1 MSTRTHTCTG
11 VALAALLA
19 VGVALTPTAAATAAP
34 SPATATAVPAAAA
47 DDSVD
52 DATVVP
58 VHISGDPAKR
68 WNLVVLGDGFTA
80 GEMDQFD
87 AAVERH
93 LNVMW
98 SLEPY
103 RSYKNYINVYAVQI
117 PSVDSGTSCEDGP
130 NGTRLNTPLN
140 MQFWSGCRTS
150 GVERLLVMN
159 NTAAK
164 KYAALAPKADQ
175 ILALSNSSLYGGAGG
190 SYATAS
196 ANNAMSA
203 LISPHEL
210 GHSFGKLQDE
220 YDYYSRGVTTGDYT
234 GGEPSSKHHTIM
246 SVDQM
251 AQTQSKWWR
260 WLGDFSESGGVID
273 RYEGGQYYSTGIWR
287 PSQHSMM
294 KSLGFYMDQVS
305 REIVAANISASISL
319 VDQSTPTDAPVAR
332 DGKIYVDTVYPVY
345 HALDVAWSVN
355 GTEVSAVRGD
365 RVVDMDAIKAKPGD
379 VVQAR
384 IVDPTEFVRDPQLR
398 ESKMTETLSW
408 TVGDQA
414 FSGEDVAAGM
424 IRRHSPNDAPVGA
437 KDMLWVHTSHPN
449 SDRQVI
455 EWRIDQGTPGGALLA
470 RGPQLDLS
478 TQQLPAGATVK
489 VSVFDRTDRHAMA
502 EVRWKVDNA
511 APGTE
516 PEIGEAVSSDV
527 DADGVRHYVAD
538 DTFTMDLK
546 GTDDQDGYIV
556 SEFRVDG
563 DGWHHYYGWPSDST
577 APFRFTPTGLNV
589 DDLIY
594 GNLGTDGIS
603 LSPFHE
609 RTPGYGTHE
618 IEYRSI
624 DAAGNIAGAGTFRVT
639 VRDPKA
645 SVDPTLSATAFA
657 QCRDGRI
664 GVDVSVTNTGTDAV
678 AATATGAIGSAALG
692 SIAAGSTATA
702 TIGTDRLA
710 VENGE
715 ITIAATGSTPVSIT
729 IPQNRYAC
737 HA

>member
-1 MSTRTHTCTG
+1 MSTRAHTYAG
-11 VALAALLA
+11 VATAALLA
-19 VGVALTPTAAATAAP
+19 IGVAMAPTAAVAAAP
-34 SPATATAVPAAAA
+34 TAAVPAATAYDTA
-47 DDSVD
+47 

-80 GEMDQFD
+80 DEMDQFD
-87 AAVERH
+87 AAVDRH

-130 NGTRLNTPLN
+130 NGARLDTPLN
-140 MQFWSGCRTS
+140 MQFWSGCRTN
-150 GVERLLVMN
+150 GIERLLVMN

-196 ANNAMSA
+196 ANSAMSA

-220 YDYYSRGVTTGDYT
+220 YDYYNRGVTTGDYT
-234 GGEPSSKHHTIM
+234 GKEPSSKHHTIM
-246 SVDQM
+246 TVDQM

-260 WLGDFSESGGVID
+260 WLGEFSESGGVID
-273 RYEGGQYYSTGIWR
+273 RYEGGQYYSTGVWR

-332 DGKIYVDTVYPVY
+332 DGKISVDTVYPVY
-345 HALDVAWSVN
+345 HALDVTWSVN
-355 GTEVSAVRGD
+355 GTDVPAVRGN
-365 RVVDMDAIKAKPGD
+365 RVVDVKAIKAAPGD
-379 VVQAR
+379 VVEAK
-384 IVDPTEFVRDPQLR
+384 IVDPTDFVRDPQLR
-398 ESKMTETLSW
+398 GDKMTEKLSW
-408 TVGDQA
+408 TIGDQA
-414 FSGEDVAAGM
+414 FSGEDAAANV
-424 IRRHSPNDAPVGA
+424 IRQHSPNEAPVGD
-437 KDMLWVHTSHPN
+437 KDVLWVHTSHPN
-449 SDRQVI
+449 NDRQVI

-478 TQQLPAGATVK
+478 TQKLPAGATVK

-502 EVRWKVDNA
+502 EVRWKVDNVA
-511 APGTE
+511 ATTE
-516 PEIGEAVSSDV
+516 PVIGEAVSSSV

-546 GTDDQDGYIV
+546 GTDDQDGYVV

-577 APFRFTPTGLNV
+577 APFRFTPTGINV

-603 LSPFHE
+603 LSPFHK

-624 DAAGNIAGAGTFRVT
+624 DAAGNIADAGTFRVT

-645 SVDPTLSATAFA
+645 SVDPALSATAVA

-664 GVDVSVTNTGTDAV
+664 SVDLSVTNTGTAAV
-678 AATATGAIGSAALG
+678 AATATGALGSATVG
-692 SIAAGSTATA
+692 SIAPGATATA

-715 ITIAATGSTPVSIT
+715 ITVAATGTTPVSIT
-729 IPQNRYAC
+729 VPQNRYAC
-737 HA
+737 HG